1 MTDVDLEDE
10 DQAVTDVN
18 DSVEDAEAGSLQFSE
33 VLSDISAGSP
43 EDGTRTVVNADLYEE

>member
-43 EDGTRTVVNADLYEE
+43 EDGTRTVVDADLYEE

>member
-18 DSVEDAEAGSLQFSE
+18 DSVEDAEAGS
-33 VLSDISAGSP
+33 SAGSS
-43 EDGTRTVVNADLYEE
+43 EDGTRTVVDADLYEE